1 MGAHKKYEVSLTGI
15 QKKHPESYIRT
26 GNGKSARKIARAG
39 ILLHCAEGKTYE
51 QTAESVKVC
60 QTTVCNTVKR
70 FAENGLD
77 FALDGKPFP
86 GQPPKLDGKAGATL
100 IAIACPAPP
109 DGYSSWTMQMI
120 ADKLISP
127 DAVDSVS
134 GETVRRYLKKVRL
147 SRGKK
152 SSGVSA
158 D

>member
-1 MGAHKKYEVSLTGI
+1 MGAHKKYEVSLTGV
-15 QKKHPESYIRT
+15 QKKHLESYIRT
-26 GNGKSARKIARAG
+26 GNGKSARKIAGAG

-60 QTTVCNTVKR
+60 QTAVCNTVKR

-86 GQPPKLDGKAGATL
+86 GQPPKLDGKAGAAL
-100 IAIACPAPP
+100 IAIACSAPP

-120 ADKLISP
+120 AGKLVKP
-127 DAVDSVS
+127 EAAESVS
-134 GETVRRYLKKVRL
+134 DETVRQYLKKAE
-147 SRGKK
+147 SNRGRG